1 MPYEWVMLAPLAA
14 SLLRYGACA
23 LPITLDRC
31 LFSKITTTMWSGRRP
46 TVLGLF
52 GVGRTFFGAG
62 RRVADF
68 DLFGAGR
75 RTVAFDF
82 LDAGG
87 TTALGVSG
95 EGGATATDF
104 FGAAGTTVEEVLDW
118 PGVAVDDGS
127 AAVQAVDASS
137 SVPAMVRLVHRGEPR
152 TWNSPLDS
160 KYSEFSIQRVHAS
173 KRKTWAGDGAQ
184 VRTHVIG
191 DLYAIVEPQVG
202 VSGVLCTS
210 TLDSTHTR
218 RKGLQHE

>member
-1 MPYEWVMLAPLAA
+1 
-14 SLLRYGACA
+14 
-23 LPITLDRC
+23 
-31 LFSKITTTMWSGRRP
+31 MWSGRRSA
-46 TVLGLF
+46 VLGFL
-52 GVGRTFFGAG
+52 GVGCTFFGAG
-62 RRVADF
+62 GRAVDF
-68 DLFGAGR
+68 GLLGAGR

-82 LDAGG
+82 FGVGG
-87 TTALGVSG
+87 AAALGVFG
-95 EGGATATDF
+95 EAGATATVF
-104 FGAAGTTVEEVLDW
+104 SGAAGATVEEVLDG

-184 VRTHVIG
+184 VGTGVIG
-191 DLYAIVEPQVG
+191 DLNATVEPQVG